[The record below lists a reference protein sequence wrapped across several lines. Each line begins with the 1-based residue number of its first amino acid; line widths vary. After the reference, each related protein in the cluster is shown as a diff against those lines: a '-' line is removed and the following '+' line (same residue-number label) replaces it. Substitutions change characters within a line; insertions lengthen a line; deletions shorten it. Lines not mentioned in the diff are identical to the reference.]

1 MQFIAENAVSI
12 LDIYFTVFIIY
23 LGGGLSDLILSV
35 TYVQHCC
42 AAQFNKGLKREGF
55 VHPV

>member
-23 LGGGLSDLILSV
+23 LGCGLSDLILSV
-35 TYVQHCC
+35 LLTSNT
-42 AAQFNKGLKREGF
+42 AALLNLIR
-55 VHPV
+55 V